1 MQKILVTSL
10 AAYWT
15 VVFALGACGIAGL
28 SAAVHAPDMVA
39 TAMATAHALVALLFL
54 WTAFAAWGARDD
66 GADDVARLALGMAVL
81 LLAAVGI
88 HEALATDAPMPDP
101 TSAMQLAALAATYL
115 VIRVEE
121 AATEREPPP
130 VDYSSAVARRLA
142 AGAAH
147 GSMLSRLSRRGP
159 EIAESDG

>member
-10 AAYWT
+10 AVYWA
-15 VVFALGACGIAGL
+15 VLFALGACGIAEL
-28 SAAVHAPDMVA
+28 SAATHAPDMVA

-54 WTAFAAWGARDD
+54 WTGVAAWGARDD
-66 GADDVARLALGMAVL
+66 GADDVARLALGTAVL
-81 LLAAVGI
+81 LLAAVGV
-88 HEALATDAPMPDP
+88 HEALATGTP
-101 TSAMQLAALAATYL
+101 TPGNASAMQLAALAATYL

-121 AATEREPPP
+121 AAREREAPPA
-130 VDYSSAVARRLA
+130 DYSSAVARRMA